1 MPEGAAPD
9 PASRLLA
16 PWALPWPVARTA
28 VVILAG
34 LAVPAIAVVLA
45 FGGPAAFAMNMAY
58 VACLTVA
65 IKDRARFALLLAVPV
80 ALAAAVAVGLSGQ
93 PFVAACFAAL
103 ACLLVAPA
111 NQLDNGLMAGLPT
124 IVVVYLA
131 QSTPGDPAVAAV
143 GLLAGAVVAVVV
155 LSRIPKTGRRV
166 PIAGNVAYLHAGTMA
181 AAVGV
186 TTLVVIALDVPH
198 GYWIPMTMTMVLRPV
213 GSETRSI
220 AYQRIAGTVLG
231 AVLAIALLELLPATV
246 AVVAAGLLLALVVA
260 YVLLGRYGQ
269 FVTFLTPFV
278 VLSAGGDL
286 DVAIERVGMTL
297 LGAAVAAVIAI
308 ALVHVE
314 ERLGWAGRAEP
325 APG

>member
-1 MPEGAAPD
+1 MPEGIGATTR
-9 PASRLLA
+9 SRLLA
-16 PWALPWPVARTA
+16 PWALSWPVARTA
-28 VVILAG
+28 ALILVG
-34 LAVPAIAVVLA
+34 LAAPAIVVLLA
-45 FGGPAAFAMNMAY
+45 FGGPPAFAMNMAY

-131 QSTPGDPAVAAV
+131 QATPGDPAVAAV

-155 LSRIPKTGRRV
+155 LSRIPKTGRRS

-181 AAVGV
+181 VAVGL
-186 TTLVVIALDVPH
+186 TTFAVIALDVPH

-213 GSETRSI
+213 GAETRNI

-246 AVVAAGLLLALVVA
+246 AVIVAGLLLALVVA

-297 LGAAVAAVIAI
+297 LGVTVAAAIAI

-314 ERLGWAGRAEP
+314 ERLGWGTDARSATG
-325 APG
+325 